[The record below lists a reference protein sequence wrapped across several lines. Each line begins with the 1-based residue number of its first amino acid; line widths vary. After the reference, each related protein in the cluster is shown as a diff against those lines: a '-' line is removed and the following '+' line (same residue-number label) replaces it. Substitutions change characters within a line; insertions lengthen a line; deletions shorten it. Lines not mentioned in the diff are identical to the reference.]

1 MPPKKR
7 RQKVQTATAAAKAHS
22 QDTTRL
28 INQALADGNDIAQL
42 RKLAAVRGLVNTEL
56 RAKLWP
62 RLLAGQEGFPT
73 LPAAAAAATAAA
85 GGASPV
91 PHAAAH
97 SHHISSG
104 GLNRRLSIS
113 SPVAGG
119 SNSSSSGGGSAAGQ
133 SEALEQ
139 YLEWAAGTHKDSNT
153 VKVDVERSLHS
164 FASFLSSE
172 EREARREELARLLN
186 AVVVKHE
193 GAVHY
198 YQGLHDVAAV
208 LLLVAGE
215 LPAFDLLCRLA
226 TGHLRDATRPSLDPV
241 IELLGL
247 MQLIVREA
255 DSELA
260 SFLEQQGLPPFYALS
275 WYITWFS
282 HDLSQFGEVCRLFDL
297 FLATHPLMPLYV
309 GAVAMHSQRSQLLAA
324 EEMPMLHSKLVNLA
338 ITKRATADQLAVQAI
353 ELFKRAPPQQLIASH
368 SLLLQ
373 QCVAPRVRLQGGVW
387 QYPEPRTSGPGLWS
401 QQRLQLLVQQMLRLP
416 LPGTPAQRKKLVL
429 ASVTGVL
436 GSIYVVAMCMLM
448 ARNGNASP
456 LTMLYKL

>member
-1 MPPKKR
+1 MAAPAGRTR
-7 RQKVQTATAAAKAHS
+7 RLSSPACS
-22 QDTTRL
+22 SGSCCCCSSSRL
-28 INQALADGNDIAQL
+28 SIL
-42 RKLAAVRGLVNTEL
+42 
-56 RAKLWP
+56 
-62 RLLAGQEGFPT
+62 
-73 LPAAAAAATAAA
+73 AAA
-85 GGASPV
+85 GTT
-91 PHAAAH
+91 
-97 SHHISSG
+97 HHISSA
-104 GLNRRLSIS
+104 GLPRLSS
-113 SPVAGG
+113 VGSPLACHNS
-119 SNSSSSGGGSAAGQ
+119 SNSSSRGGSVAGQ
-133 SEALEQ
+133 ADALEQ
-139 YLEWAAGTHKDSNT
+139 YREWAAGTHKDSNT

-164 FASFLSSE
+164 FASFLSGE
-172 EREARREELARLLN
+172 EREARRQELQRLLN

-193 GAVHY
+193 GCVHY

-215 LPAFDLLCRLA
+215 LPAFDMLCRLA

-255 DSELA
+255 DGELA
-260 SFLEQQGLPPFYALS
+260 AFLEEQGLPPFYSLS

-324 EEMPMLHSKLVNLA
+324 EEMPMLHSRLVNLA
-338 ITKRATADQLAVQAI
+338 ITKQATADQLAVQAI

-373 QCVAPRVRLQGGVW
+373 QCVAPRVKLLGGVW
-387 QYPEPRTSGPGLWS
+387 QYPEPRSAGPGLWS

-416 LPGTPAQRKKLVL
+416 LPGTPAQRKKLML